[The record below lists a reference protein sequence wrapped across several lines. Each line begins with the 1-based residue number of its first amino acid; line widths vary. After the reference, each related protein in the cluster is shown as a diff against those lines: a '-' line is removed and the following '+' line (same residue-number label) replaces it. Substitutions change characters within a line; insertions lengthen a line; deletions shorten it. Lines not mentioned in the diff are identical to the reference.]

1 MNTKDIDLINV
12 LLIIISLALAFNV
25 PFGLFIFS
33 YVLLGPLHY
42 LTEINW
48 LREKSYFVKNKQW
61 IWILVGFGLLISLP
75 FFFNAK
81 EFTGE
86 KPAGFIVDFSQFL
99 QGYSDEIL
107 LVSLLFAVGLI
118 HFKNRYHLL
127 LFFVASTVIAI
138 PLLYYLPMFAIAVL
152 FFLPTVVHVYC
163 FTLLF
168 MLYGTMQSR
177 NKAGVVAIVLLILA
191 PVIIAMSHIE
201 PSEYFTMRDYTK
213 TSYIDSGFGA
223 VNLKAVAFLGG
234 TGEFN
239 IFSQIAIKVQIFL
252 AFAYTYHYLNWFSKT
267 SVIGWNKNLSR
278 SKSKTILFIWLASV
292 ALYLYNFKVGFIVL
306 SSLSLMHVFLEF
318 PLNVTSIKGILL
330 KLKPSR

>member
-267 SVIGWNKNLSR
+267 SVIGWDKNLSR
-278 SKSKTILFIWLASV
+278 SKFKTILFIWLASV